1 MKSFIT
7 MFKANLKEL
16 LRDKGGLIWTLALPI
31 CFIFLFGL
39 IFTGE
44 GQEISFNYIL
54 PGILAMALM
63 QLGLF
68 GSLQFLSLRERKII
82 RGLSITPLSRISILS
97 SEILLR
103 ILVGFVQTG
112 IIISLGVIVFDFSLE
127 GNIIEIFLVVFLG
140 SLTFVSFGYMLICF
154 VKSIEAGNGLAQV
167 VQLPMIFLSGIF
179 FPADMMPSFMQ
190 PVVKII
196 PLTYL
201 ADSLRQVMTG
211 IPGQFSLA
219 VNLLVLS
226 LWLVVT
232 FIITVKFWRWA

>member
-1 MKSFIT
+1 MKSFIK
-7 MFKANLKEL
+7 MFKANVKEL
-16 LRDKGGLIWTLALPI
+16 LRDKGGLFWIIALPI

-39 IFTGE
+39 IFTGDRQ
-44 GQEISFNYIL
+44 GISFDYIL

-68 GSLQFLSLRERKII
+68 GALQFLSLRERKII
-82 RGLSITPLSRISILS
+82 RGLSITPLSRSSILS

-103 ILVGFVQTG
+103 ILVGFVQTV
-112 IIISLGVIVFDFSLE
+112 IIIMLGVIVFDFSLG
-127 GNIIEIFLVVFLG
+127 GNIIKIFLVVFLG
-140 SLTFVSFGYMLICF
+140 SLTFVSIGYMLICF
-154 VKSIEAGNGLAQV
+154 VRSMEGGNGLAQV

-179 FPADMMPSFMQ
+179 FPVDMMPNFMQ
-190 PVVKII
+190 PIVKMI

-201 ADSLRQVMTG
+201 ADSLRQVMIG
-211 IPGQFSLA
+211 VPGQLSLT

-226 LWLVVT
+226 SWLVST

>member
-44 GQEISFNYIL
+44 GQEISFHYIL

-68 GSLQFLSLRERKII
+68 GALQFLSLRERKII
-82 RGLSITPLSRISILS
+82 RGLSITPLSRSSILS

-140 SLTFVSFGYMLICF
+140 SLTFVCF